1 MLVLVG
7 IVVLV
12 VGLVRGV
19 RVVPV
24 GRAGIVE
31 RLGSYR
37 RTLPSGL
44 NLIAPFID
52 RVRLVDLTEHVIS
65 FSDVTVKT
73 QDDVAVSVDLFVY
86 AQVVDPKAATYE
98 IGNHQLGIEQLVIT
112 MLRNWGGDL
121 KFDEVYSGREKLSG
135 QLRTVLDQ
143 AANEWGV
150 RINRMEIERI
160 GTPDGPDTAGLL
172 EMLGKLRAAGVLT
185 NEEFEAKRQQV
196 LSQLS
201 TGTAGPD
208 GV

>member
-7 IVVLV
+7 IGVLV

-44 NLIAPFID
+44 NLIVPFIE
-52 RVRLVDLTEHVIS
+52 RVRLVDLTEHEIS
-65 FSDVTVKT
+65 LSDVMVKT
-73 QDDVAVSVDLFVY
+73 RDDVAVSVDLVVY

-98 IGNHQLGIEQLVIT
+98 IANYQLGIEQLVIT
-112 MLRNWGGDL
+112 ILRNWGGDL

-150 RINRMEIERI
+150 RINHTEIERI

-196 LSQLS
+196 LGLGQHKVIE
-201 TGTAGPD
+201 P
-208 GV
+208 